1 MKNFYE
7 VQAKCGHVG
16 KGRFFRGTFY
26 VRAYTGS
33 EAATIVRMLPRVKHD
48 HKDAILSVR
57 RIDKEE
63 YEEGRREHSQ
73 NIYYS
78 CVNIQQQREC
88 LDQIEEYIEDE
99 VRPEKDRS
107 KIVQKRQ
114 ARIRL
119 NNIKNKLLQK
129 YADAEMAFAS

>member
-16 KGRFFRGTFY
+16 RGRFFRGTFY

-33 EAATIVRMLPRVKHD
+33 EAAAIVRQLPRVKHD

-57 RIDKEE
+57 RIDRAE
-63 YEEGRREHSQ
+63 YDVERTAVRQ
-73 NIYYS
+73 NPYYS
-78 CVNIQQQREC
+78 CTNVQQQREC
-88 LDQIEEYIEDE
+88 LDQIEDYIEDE
-99 VRPEKDRS
+99 VRPERNRGEMAK
-107 KIVQKRQ
+107 KRQ

-129 YADAEMAFAS
+129 YATAEMAFAG

>member
-16 KGRFFRGTFY
+16 RGRFFRGTFY
-26 VRAYTGS
+26 VRAYTGR
-33 EAATIVRMLPRVKHD
+33 EAAAIVRRLPRVKHD
-48 HKDAILSVR
+48 HKDAIFSVR
-57 RIDKEE
+57 RIDKEK
-63 YEEGRREHSQ
+63 YDAGRIERRQ
-73 NIYYS
+73 NMFYS

-88 LDQIEEYIEDE
+88 LDQIEKYIENE
-99 VRPEKDRS
+99 IRPEMNRGEMAK
-107 KIVQKRQ
+107 KRQ

-129 YADAEMAFAS
+129 YAAAEMAFAG